1 MYHEF
6 AHHVHQ
12 TYKLDT
18 YYRLNETFIERRLS
32 SFFSSTSRGNRESY
46 APSTYAMT
54 NSREYFAE
62 SFAMYMM
69 DRADDLHPQM
79 IELIEEI
86 LVERSN

>member
-1 MYHEF
+1 
-6 AHHVHQ
+6 
-12 TYKLDT
+12 
-18 YYRLNETFIERRLS
+18 
-32 SFFSSTSRGNRESY
+32 
-46 APSTYAMT
+46 MT